1 MTSENY
7 RQLLNNEFEAKEMT
21 KEDFDNT
28 LMHFAMLYHKEQLK
42 LYSVVVN
49 EAKIIDKQSQ
59 EKLIVEMMEAD
70 EELGLYSEV
79 ELVCNR
85 INNNNANRCINC
97 GVKAGHPCGLQTN

>member
-42 LYSVVVN
+42 LYGVISCKN
-49 EAKIIDKQSQ
+49 QDEALKRLKLLRKVKNNYESKDLMVTKKYMIKQI
-59 EKLIVEMMEAD
+59 KKHLT
-70 EELGLYSEV
+70 
-79 ELVCNR
+79 
-85 INNNNANRCINC
+85 NAFWHGWN
-97 GVKAGHPCGLQTN
+97 L

>member
-42 LYSVVVN
+42 LYGVVVN
-49 EAKIIDKQSQ
+49 EAKTIDKQTQ
-59 EKLIVEMMEAD
+59 ENLIVEMMKAD

-79 ELVCNR
+79 KFYCLNEIVYGKTSKCFRQCL
-85 INNNNANRCINC
+85 A
-97 GVKAGHPCGLQTN
+97 CGLPLEQ

>member
-42 LYSVVVN
+42 LYNVSGMLPN
-49 EAKIIDKQSQ
+49 DFKQLP
-59 EKLIVEMMEAD
+59 EKLQCKLVRKHTHA
-70 EELGLYSEV
+70 
-79 ELVCNR
+79 ELVDGEKIVYEEQDVLDIIKYVSEGNYR
-85 INNNNANRCINC
+85 
-97 GVKAGHPCGLQTN
+97 